1 MNRKKQIR
9 IVWIIIVVVG
19 VIGMILFTVAP
30 ALTL

>member
-1 MNRKKQIR
+1 MSRKKQIR
-9 IVWIIIVVVG
+9 IIWIVIVIIG